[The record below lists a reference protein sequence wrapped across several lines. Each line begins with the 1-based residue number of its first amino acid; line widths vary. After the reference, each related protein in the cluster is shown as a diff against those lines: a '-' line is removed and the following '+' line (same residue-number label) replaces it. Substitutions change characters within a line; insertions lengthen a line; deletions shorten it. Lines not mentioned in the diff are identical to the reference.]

1 MAASN
6 DLPQIGIICDTVP
19 YPTRSGDNQRI
30 AELIGVLRE
39 RRCYVHLVLCG
50 FVDSRLRKIC
60 RSHVDAL
67 HVYSGRG
74 LKTRL
79 RNAARYTVRLA
90 DRAGAVLGIP
100 PLEEIAKRVLGHS
113 MTPFII
119 DYWQRY
125 PKGLD
130 DFVAELS
137 RRFQWKA
144 VIVEYIW
151 LHQAIDKLNGSVLT
165 LLDTHDVQHK
175 RVEEFASRAMT
186 FPLSITRETE
196 SRIFSRF
203 KAVIAIQTAE
213 TAVIRDMCPQL
224 RILTVGSSGGPR
236 NGGATSFPVAGR
248 ILYVG
253 GYNGANFDGL
263 ERFLNSIWPKIR
275 ENSPEAELYVCGH
288 VYRAFLGRR
297 FSNVV
302 FLGHKE
308 NIEKEYAEA
317 TVVINPAWI
326 GTGLKIKTVEALARG
341 KALVTTPKGIEGLPD
356 DVEQSSR
363 VTDDDDKFATE
374 VIRLLTDH
382 GWRERLCA
390 SAATFAI
397 NRLNK
402 PAVYRELFDY
412 LDEHK

>member
-1 MAASN
+1 M
-6 DLPQIGIICDTVP
+6 
-19 YPTRSGDNQRI
+19 
-30 AELIGVLRE
+30 
-39 RRCYVHLVLCG
+39 HLVLCG

-79 RNAARYTVRLA
+79 RNEARYTVRLA

-151 LHQAIDKLNGSVLT
+151 LHRAIDKLNGSVLT

-186 FPLSITRETE
+186 SSTSLSRGTWT
-196 SRIFSRF
+196 SRQSLS
-203 KAVIAIQTAE
+203 APG
-213 TAVIRDMCPQL
+213 C
-224 RILTVGSSGGPR
+224 SSWAGP
-236 NGGATSFPVAGR
+236 
-248 ILYVG
+248 
-253 GYNGANFDGL
+253 
-263 ERFLNSIWPKIR
+263 
-275 ENSPEAELYVCGH
+275 
-288 VYRAFLGRR
+288 
-297 FSNVV
+297 
-302 FLGHKE
+302 
-308 NIEKEYAEA
+308 
-317 TVVINPAWI
+317 
-326 GTGLKIKTVEALARG
+326 
-341 KALVTTPKGIEGLPD
+341 
-356 DVEQSSR
+356 
-363 VTDDDDKFATE
+363 
-374 VIRLLTDH
+374 
-382 GWRERLCA
+382 
-390 SAATFAI
+390 
-397 NRLNK
+397 
-402 PAVYRELFDY
+402 
-412 LDEHK
+412 

>member
-1 MAASN
+1 MLRASRALWLCRFKAAENLSF
-6 DLPQIGIICDTVP
+6 
-19 YPTRSGDNQRI
+19 S
-30 AELIGVLRE
+30 
-39 RRCYVHLVLCG
+39 RRC
-50 FVDSRLRKIC
+50 FARF
-60 RSHVDAL
+60 
-67 HVYSGRG
+67 SGRG

-288 VYRAFLGRR
+288 VYRAFQGGD
-297 FSNVV
+297 S
-302 FLGHKE
+302 
-308 NIEKEYAEA
+308 AM
-317 TVVINPAWI
+317 
-326 GTGLKIKTVEALARG
+326 
-341 KALVTTPKGIEGLPD
+341 
-356 DVEQSSR
+356 
-363 VTDDDDKFATE
+363 
-374 VIRLLTDH
+374 
-382 GWRERLCA
+382 LC
-390 SAATFAI
+390 F
-397 NRLNK
+397 
-402 PAVYRELFDY
+402 
-412 LDEHK
+412 